1 MWVAVLGSAC
11 RVAMFMYGRLA
22 VCFIWV
28 GLVISNDTPVAYFV
42 LFMLRNKWIPF
53 SFNVWM
59 CGLEMSL
66 LNQVADFQVHATNK
80 TGINR

>member
-1 MWVAVLGSAC
+1 
-11 RVAMFMYGRLA
+11 MFIYGGLA
-22 VCFIWV
+22 VCSILV
-28 GLVISNDTPVAYFV
+28 GLVISNDTPAAYFV
-42 LFMLRNKWIPF
+42 LFLLRNKRIHF

-66 LNQVADFQVHATNK
+66 LNQVADFQVHATDK